1 MNQVNGKEGEKLMK
15 NIGII
20 GIGKMGNA
28 IATNLLKHGYPV
40 NFYTRRPGYF
50 EDKVISCGGIKKLTK
65 AQLAT
70 DSQVILLCVT
80 GTPEVEQIIYG
91 EDGLLESVLSGT
103 IVIDCSTS
111 IPNSTLRIAAD
122 IEGKNA
128 FYLDAA
134 LARTPKE
141 AEEGRLNLLVGASQ
155 ELFGQCLPIF
165 KCFAENIEHVGPISY
180 GHRLKLI
187 HNYIALGFSAV
198 MAEAVACA
206 RAANIN
212 MNLLLAVLSKGAG
225 EGAILR
231 RFQPYILEQDDSSF
245 RFTISNASKDLEY
258 YLAMAKE
265 NNASF
270 EMAKVVGKMYA
281 NAVVSSNPES
291 SVPKMIDI
299 LGAKPD

>member
-1 MNQVNGKEGEKLMK
+1 MDSKEDKKAMK
-15 NIGII
+15 KIGII

-28 IATNLLKHGYPV
+28 IAINLMKRGYAV
-40 NFYTRRPGYF
+40 NFYTRRPSYF
-50 EDKVISCGGIKKLTK
+50 EDRVISSGGSKKITK
-65 AQLAT
+65 AQLAH

-91 EDGLLESVLSGT
+91 EDGLFESILPGT

-111 IPNSTLRIAAD
+111 IPESTLRIAAD

-128 FYLDAA
+128 YYLDAA

-155 ELFGQCLPIF
+155 ELFDQCLPIF
-165 KCFAENIEHVGPISY
+165 QCFAENIEHIGPLSY

-187 HNYIALGFSAV
+187 HNFVALGFSAV

-206 RAANIN
+206 KAADID
-212 MNLLLAVLSKGAG
+212 MNSLLAVLSKGAG
-225 EGAILR
+225 EGAIMR
-231 RFQPYILEQDDSSF
+231 RFQPYILEQDDASF

-265 NNASF
+265 HNASS
-270 EMAKVVGKMYA
+270 EMAKTAGKMYA
-281 NAVVSSNPES
+281 NAVVRSDPES
-291 SVPKMIDI
+291 TVPKMIDI
-299 LGAKPD
+299 LGIAPA

>member
-1 MNQVNGKEGEKLMK
+1 MK

-28 IATNLLKHGYPV
+28 IATNLLKHGYSV

-50 EDKVISCGGIKKLTK
+50 EDKVISSGGIKKVTK

-80 GTPEVEQIIYG
+80 GTPEVEHIIYG
-91 EDGLLESVLSGT
+91 EDGLLESMLPGT

-111 IPNSTLRIAAD
+111 IPESTLKIAAD
-122 IEGKNA
+122 IERKSA

-155 ELFGQCLPIF
+155 ELFDQCLPIF
-165 KCFAENIEHVGPISY
+165 KCFAENIELIGPLSY

-187 HNYIALGFSAV
+187 HNFVALGFSAV
-198 MAEAVACA
+198 MAEAAACA
-206 RAANIN
+206 KAANID
-212 MNLLLAVLSKGAG
+212 MSSLLAVLSKGAG

-231 RFQPYILEQDDSSF
+231 RFQPYILEQDDASF

-265 NNASF
+265 HNASS
-270 EMAKVVGKMYA
+270 EMAKTAGKMYA
-281 NAVVSSNPES
+281 NAVGNGDAES
-291 SVPKMIDI
+291 TVPQMIDI
-299 LGAKPD
+299 LGATPV

>member
-1 MNQVNGKEGEKLMK
+1 MK

-28 IATNLLKHGYPV
+28 IATNLLKHGYAV

-50 EDKVISCGGIKKLTK
+50 EDKVISCGGTKKISK
-65 AQLAT
+65 AQLAA

-91 EDGLLESVLSGT
+91 EDGLLESVLPGM

-111 IPNSTLRIAAD
+111 IPQSTLRIAAD
-122 IEGKNA
+122 IERKGA

-155 ELFGQCLPIF
+155 ELLDQCLPIF
-165 KCFAENIEHVGPISY
+165 KCFAENIEHVGPLSY
-180 GHRLKLI
+180 GHRLKLL
-187 HNYIALGFSAV
+187 HNFVALGFSAV

-206 RAANIN
+206 KAANID
-212 MNLLLAVLSKGAG
+212 MNSLLAVLSKGAG

-231 RFQPYILEQDDSSF
+231 RFQPYILEQDDASF
-245 RFTISNASKDLEY
+245 RFTISNASKDLGY
-258 YLAMAKE
+258 YLMMAKE
-265 NNASF
+265 NNAAF
-270 EMAKVVGKMYA
+270 EMAKTAEKMYA
-281 NAVVSSNPES
+281 NAVTSTDPES
-291 SVPKMIDI
+291 SVPQMINI
-299 LGAKPD
+299 LSAKPA